1 MFEEEGKQ
9 DENSP
14 VALEQRYGVP
24 FIDLT
29 TFRVDSEVLS
39 MFPQDFL
46 RDNLVCPL
54 FRSGN
59 TIALAMVEPGAI
71 FIMDEVRRMTGLEVE
86 PMVCRELDLYQALN
100 QYYTT
105 PPPPDIPDESEEL
118 AASLDPGA
126 AEADSGGGGDSP
138 KRLEE
143 LASEAPVVRWVNQ
156 LIIRAIR
163 ERASDIHIEPTR
175 EGLTVRFRIDGILH
189 PVVSPQKALQLAV
202 VSRIKIMSKMN
213 IAEKRVPQDGRY
225 GAIIDGREV
234 DFRVSTFPTTYGE
247 TVVMRILDRI
257 RLMSMDQLGFSPAVL
272 HRMREMIAKPHGVL
286 LVTGPTGS
294 GKTTTLYAILN
305 EIRGGEKNIITIED
319 PVEYDLDRIC
329 QSAVNVK
336 AGYTFLTGLRSILRQ
351 DPDVIMIGEIRDA
364 ETASVA
370 IRSALTGQLVFSTI
384 HTNDAPGTI
393 TRLLD
398 MGVEPFLV
406 ASAIEGVVAQRL
418 VRLICP
424 KCKYSYDPGE
434 KMISYLGFKPGTK
447 LYKGRG
453 CERCRNTGYLG
464 RIGIFE
470 VLKMDDR
477 LRELIVT
484 RPPSSS
490 VRMLANEGGMA
501 SLWEDGMEKVLA
513 GISSVDEI
521 MREAEKLT

>member
-1 MFEEEGKQ
+1 MFEEESKQ
-9 DENSP
+9 DESSS

-24 FIDLT
+24 FVDLT
-29 TFRVDSEVLS
+29 TFRVDPEVLS
-39 MFPQDFL
+39 MFPEEFL
-46 RDNLVCPL
+46 RGQLVCPL

-59 TIALAMVEPGAI
+59 TVALAMVNPGEI
-71 FIMDEVRRMTGLEVE
+71 YIMDEVRRMTGLEVE
-86 PMVCRELDLYQALN
+86 PMVCRQQDLYQALN
-100 QYYTT
+100 QYYTA
-105 PPPPDIPDESEEL
+105 PPPPDIPDETADVTTLEPDSAL
-118 AASLDPGA
+118 AA
-126 AEADSGGGGDSP
+126 AEGGLEP

-143 LASEAPVVRWVNQ
+143 MASEAPVVRWVTQ

-163 ERASDIHIEPTR
+163 DRASDIHIEPTR

-189 PVVSPQKALQLAV
+189 PVVAPQKALQLAV
-202 VSRIKIMSKMN
+202 VSRIKIMSRMN

-225 GAIIDGREV
+225 NALIDGREI

-257 RLMSMDQLGFSPAVL
+257 RLMSMDQLGFSPSVL
-272 HRMREMIAKPHGVL
+272 GRMKEMIYKPHGVIL
-286 LVTGPTGS
+286 ITGPTGS

-305 EIRGGEKNIITIED
+305 EMRGAELNIITIED

-329 QSAVNVK
+329 QSAVNER

-364 ETASVA
+364 ETAGVA

-393 TRLLD
+393 TRLID

-418 VRLICP
+418 VRIICT
-424 KCKYSYDPGE
+424 KCRYSYDPGT
-434 KMISYLGFKPGTK
+434 KVLDYLGLPHGTK
-447 LYKGRG
+447 LYKGQG
-453 CERCRNTGYLG
+453 CERCRNTGYLS

-470 VLKMDDR
+470 VLKMNDR
-477 LRELIVT
+477 LRELVVT

-490 VRMLANEGGMA
+490 VRMLAREAGMVT
-501 SLWEDGMEKVLA
+501 LWEDGVDKVKA
-513 GISSVDEI
+513 GVTTVEEI
-521 MREAEKLT
+521 MSEAEKLE

>member
-1 MFEEEGKQ
+1 MLEEEKKQ
-9 DENSP
+9 DETSP
-14 VALEQRYGVP
+14 AALEQRHGVP

-29 TFRVDSEVLS
+29 TFRVDGDVLS
-39 MFPQDFL
+39 MFPEEFL
-46 RDNLVCPL
+46 RNFKVCPL

-59 TIALAMVEPGAI
+59 TIALAMVEPGEI
-71 FIMDEVRRMTGLEVE
+71 FVMDEVRRMTGLEVE

-100 QYYTT
+100 QYYTA
-105 PPPPDIPDESEEL
+105 PPPPDIPDETEDL
-118 AASLDPGA
+118 AQTLDNAGGDA
-126 AEADSGGGGDSP
+126 GGGGVEP
-138 KRLEE
+138 KKLEE
-143 LASEAPVVRWVNQ
+143 MASEAPVVRWVNQ

-189 PVVSPQKALQLAV
+189 PVVAPQKALQLAV
-202 VSRIKIMSKMN
+202 VSRIKIMSRMN

-247 TVVMRILDRI
+247 TVVMRILDRM
-257 RLMSMDQLGFSPAVL
+257 RLMSMDQLGFSPDVL
-272 HRMREMIAKPHGVL
+272 ERMREMIAKPHGVL

-294 GKTTTLYAILN
+294 GKTTTLYAILS
-305 EIRGGEKNIITIED
+305 EMRGGEKNIITIED

-329 QSAVNVK
+329 QSQVNLR
-336 AGYTFLTGLRSILRQ
+336 AGYTYLAGLRSILRQ

-370 IRSALTGQLVFSTI
+370 IRAALTGQLVFSTI
-384 HTNDAPGTI
+384 HTNDAPGTV
-393 TRLLD
+393 TRLID

-406 ASAIEGVVAQRL
+406 ASAIEGIVAQRL
-418 VRLICP
+418 VRIICT
-424 KCKYSYDPGE
+424 KCKYSYDPGQ
-434 KMISYLGFKPGTK
+434 KMLDYLGFKPGTK

-453 CERCRNTGYLG
+453 CERCRNTGYTG

-477 LRELIVT
+477 VRELVVT

-490 VRMLANEGGMA
+490 VRMLAREGGMMT
-501 SLWEDGMEKVLA
+501 LWEDGMLKVLN
-513 GISSVDEI
+513 GTTSIDEV
-521 MREAEKLT
+521 MREAEKL

>member
-1 MFEEEGKQ
+1 MFEDEQQKQ

-14 VALEQRYGVP
+14 VALEQRFGVP

-39 MFPQDFL
+39 MFPEEFL
-46 RDNLVCPL
+46 RSFEICPL

-71 FIMDEVRRMTGLEVE
+71 FTMDEVRRMTGLEVE
-86 PMVCRELDLYQALN
+86 PMVCRKLDLYQALN

-105 PPPPDIPDESEEL
+105 AAPPDIPDDTEEM
-118 AASLDPGA
+118 AGTLDPA
-126 AEADSGGGGDSP
+126 AADSGGGGVEP
-138 KRLEE
+138 KKLEE
-143 LASEAPVVRWVNQ
+143 MASEAPVVRWVNQ

-202 VSRIKIMSKMN
+202 VSRIKIISRMN

-225 GAIIDGREV
+225 GAIIDAREV

-257 RLMSMDQLGFSPAVL
+257 RLMSMDQLGFSPEVL

-286 LVTGPTGS
+286 LITGPTGS

-305 EIRGGEKNIITIED
+305 EMRGGERNIITIED

-329 QSAVNVK
+329 QSQVNVK
-336 AGYTFLTGLRSILRQ
+336 AGYTYLSGLRSILRQ

-370 IRSALTGQLVFSTI
+370 IRAALTGQLVFSTI

-393 TRLLD
+393 TRLID

-418 VRLICP
+418 VRIICP

-434 KMISYLGFKPGTK
+434 KMLNYLGFKPGTK
-447 LYKGRG
+447 LFKGRG

-477 LRELIVT
+477 LRELVVT

-490 VRMLANEGGMA
+490 VRLLAQEAGMA
-501 SLWEDGMEKVLA
+501 LLWQDGMEKVLA
-513 GISSVDEI
+513 GMTSVEEI
-521 MREAEKLT
+521 MREAEKLD

>member
-1 MFEEEGKQ
+1 MLEDSEKKE
-9 DENSP
+9 DSA

-29 TFRVDSEVLS
+29 TFRVDPEVLS
-39 MFPQDFL
+39 MFPEEFL
-46 RDNLVCPL
+46 RAQLVCPL

-71 FIMDEVRRMTGLEVE
+71 FVMDEVRRMTGLEVE
-86 PMVCRELDLYQALN
+86 PMVCRLLDLYQALN

-105 PPPPDIPDESEEL
+105 APPPDIPDESEEL
-118 AASLDPGA
+118 AASLDPNATEGTG
-126 AEADSGGGGDSP
+126 ELGVQP
-138 KRLEE
+138 RKLEE
-143 LASEAPVVRWVNQ
+143 MASEAPVVRWVNQ
-156 LIIRAIR
+156 LIMRAIR

-202 VSRIKIMSKMN
+202 VSRIKIMSRMN

-247 TVVMRILDRI
+247 TVVMRILDRV
-257 RLMSMDQLGFSPAVL
+257 RLMSMDQLGFRSGVL
-272 HRMREMIAKPHGVL
+272 QRMREMIAKPHGVL

-305 EIRGGEKNIITIED
+305 ELRGGEKNIITIED

-329 QSAVNVK
+329 QSMVNVR
-336 AGYTFLTGLRSILRQ
+336 AGYTYLTGLRSILRQ

-370 IRSALTGQLVFSTI
+370 IRAALTGQLVFSTI

-393 TRLLD
+393 TRLVD

-406 ASAIEGVVAQRL
+406 ASATEGVVAQRL
-418 VRLICP
+418 VRIICP

-434 KMISYLGFKPGTK
+434 KMLDYLDLPLGTR
-447 LYKGRG
+447 LHKGRG
-453 CERCRNTGYLG
+453 CERCRNTGYSG

-470 VLKMDDR
+470 VLKVDDK

-490 VRMLANEGGMA
+490 VRMLAREAGMTT
-501 SLWEDGMEKVLA
+501 LWQDGMEKVRQ
-513 GISSVDEI
+513 GITTVDEI
-521 MREAEKLT
+521 MREAEKID